1 MAAAPLLDP
10 TSIDL
15 TQSVASHADIYK
27 VLKQSGRFALLDGIA
42 HFGKE
47 DGTAVGWKDI
57 RADDWWAPDHI
68 RGRPIFPGV
77 LMTEAAAQLA
87 SWDYVQRTQDFT
99 SFLGFAGLNE
109 TRFRGLVEP
118 GVRMHWISRSM
129 RIRTR
134 MFVYAV
140 QGFVGENL
148 VFETEVVGTIL

>member
-1 MAAAPLLDP
+1 MASAPLLDP
-10 TSIDL
+10 ARIDL
-15 TQSVASHADIYK
+15 SQHVASHADIYR

-42 HFGKE
+42 YFGQE
-47 DGTAVGWKDI
+47 DSTSVGWKDI
-57 RADDWWAPDHI
+57 RADDWWAADHI
-68 RGRPIFPGV
+68 PGRPLFPGV

-87 SWDYVQRTQDFT
+87 SWDYIRRTKDFQ

-109 TRFRGLVEP
+109 TRFRGIVEP
-118 GVRMHWISRSM
+118 GVRMHWVARTV
-129 RIRTR
+129 RIRSR